1 MCGWLGVDF
10 RVQKKTLEPLSW
22 SYGSCKLPD
31 VAPEMNLDPLEEW
44 QALLNAAIFPA
55 CSACFGE
62 KYGQLANQC
71 QALEQQT
78 PDLKAGY
85 GFHSGQSR

>member
-1 MCGWLGVDF
+1 
-10 RVQKKTLEPLSW
+10 
-22 SYGSCKLPD
+22 
-31 VAPEMNLDPLEEW
+31 MNLDPLEEW
-44 QALLNAAIFPA
+44 RALLNAAIFPA